1 MGGLKL
7 FGQSPYE
14 NNIFQ
19 KGASLMIELLPKGN
33 YSIPGN
39 VAAGSL
45 FSSLQSVGAGAG
57 VGVAVKAVGGA
68 LGAGGVENRS
78 NFEFG
83 SFGVA
88 QSPSL

>member
-1 MGGLKL
+1 
-7 FGQSPYE
+7 
-14 NNIFQ
+14 
-19 KGASLMIELLPKGN
+19 MIEIFLKVN

-68 LGAGGVENRS
+68 LGAGGLENRS
-78 NFEFG
+78 NFRFG
-83 SFGVA
+83 SFGVV
-88 QSPSL
+88 SYISFCCS

>member
-1 MGGLKL
+1 
-7 FGQSPYE
+7 
-14 NNIFQ
+14 
-19 KGASLMIELLPKGN
+19 MIEIFLKVN

-57 VGVAVKAVGGA
+57 VGAAVKAVGGA

-78 NFEFG
+78 YFGFG
-83 SFGVA
+83 SLCVVSYISFCCCC
-88 QSPSL
+88 